1 MEKDIVLGDDDFP
14 ETYELAIKCSLLKKQ
29 MELLDQKQRER
40 ESLKELSQN
49 LSKITGCSINLE
61 TTADLNN
68 YIIPDEEFYQAMDE
82 TFNNPGDLIKN
93 SHDVLPYSL
102 LKQNKDLKN
111 LVPVPTPS
119 LGIALTGIWVRG
131 NEILSEFSSENTERA
146 FKGDLVYWQ
155 AWLSAM
161 GYTFKHEPINE
172 NHVKAFIIQ
181 HLEGLPHEIDQKLVE
196 QGYKQVVGTHKM
208 ATVKRR
214 LASLSVHL
222 QINKLPNPCTGIE
235 VKKILEKLSKKNTG
249 HKRKAKA
256 ITLDVLIALL
266 DTCGNTLID
275 KRDKAILLFGWGSGG
290 RRRSEIAE
298 AEMENLE
305 ELKNGNYHYRMV
317 KSKTDQTGAGKTFPI
332 NGRAANALRDW
343 IETSGIKEGKIFRS
357 VHKGGKHVG
366 EEIGPVDINRMVKRR
381 CEKAGYDPKLFSAH
395 SLRSGFVTEAG
406 KQGKPIGDVMELS
419 GHKSVTTAMGYYQV
433 GNLENNTAANLV

>member
-1 MEKDIVLGDDDFP
+1 MNHSKK
-14 ETYELAIKCSLLKKQ
+14 IKAKK
-29 MELLDQKQRER
+29 EF
-40 ESLKELSQN
+40 LKELSQN
-49 LSKITGCSINLE
+49 LSRITGTSIDIESLDTSDNFL
-61 TTADLNN
+61 
-68 YIIPDEEFYQAMDE
+68 ISDEQFHQAMDE
-82 TFNNPGDLIKN
+82 TFNKPGDLIKI
-93 SHDVLPYSL
+93 SHDILPYSL

-111 LVPVPTPS
+111 LVPLQTPS
-119 LGIALTGIWVRG
+119 LGIALTGIWGRG
-131 NEILSEFSSENTERA
+131 NEILNEFTSENTERA

-155 AWLSAM
+155 AWLSAI

-196 QGYKQVVGTHKM
+196 QGYKQVLGTHKM

-214 LASLSVHL
+214 LGSLLVHL

-332 NGRAANALRDW
+332 NGKTL
-343 IETSGIKEGKIFRS
+343 T
-357 VHKGGKHVG
+357 
-366 EEIGPVDINRMVKRR
+366 P
-381 CEKAGYDPKLFSAH
+381 
-395 SLRSGFVTEAG
+395 
-406 KQGKPIGDVMELS
+406 
-419 GHKSVTTAMGYYQV
+419 
-433 GNLENNTAANLV
+433 